1 MDSGNESTGTSPK
14 CHQCNSPQILHLTY
28 PTIRPGSPRPLTPAA
43 EHIVASLNHLRRDKL
58 HEDVKPYKL
67 QYDPGPE
74 LPRTNCVNE
83 TREGIVIHD
92 LRCHMDDF
100 SFEKNGFD
108 VIKIISQLPSEEFYD
123 KARVQEVFYEEIEE
137 ALSQYFSETRE
148 IVIMEHQV
156 QSYL

>member
-1 MDSGNESTGTSPK
+1 
-14 CHQCNSPQILHLTY
+14 
-28 PTIRPGSPRPLTPAA
+28 
-43 EHIVASLNHLRRDKL
+43 
-58 HEDVKPYKL
+58 
-67 QYDPGPE
+67 
-74 LPRTNCVNE
+74 
-83 TREGIVIHD
+83 
-92 LRCHMDDF
+92 MDDF